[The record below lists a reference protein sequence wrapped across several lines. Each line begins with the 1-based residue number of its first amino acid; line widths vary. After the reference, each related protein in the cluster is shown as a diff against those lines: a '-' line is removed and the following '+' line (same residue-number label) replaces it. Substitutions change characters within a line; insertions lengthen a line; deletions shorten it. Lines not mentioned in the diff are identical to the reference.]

1 MYHPIGI
8 QKLSQ
13 PQISKMLRGERVR
26 VKHGAHHKL
35 HVSEEQH
42 KKIMKAHQKGCGVT
56 IQMDPYQRQHH
67 AHLKGHG
74 EGEGH
79 RVHRGHGDGF
89 KEDYLDKIGNAFSS
103 TWNRPA
109 SPQEKQQLRG
119 MLDVQNEIASNIPV
133 LGQVWNPVSNAL
145 ANKYGVGEGVRH
157 RGRPRK
163 HPVHK
168 GHGDGFFEDLGREL
182 LPVAKEL
189 GTAFIKKKAG
199 LGEGM
204 HKRRGR
210 PAKKHMGM
218 ALYPAGYGEGEGEG
232 EGHTFSPMA
241 GPHYMHRGM
250 GEGVRHRG
258 RPRKHPVHKPKV
270 ASHKGY
276 GEGLKKHHK
285 RGRKGKG
292 PIGSA
297 LGSIFGDMLPF

>member
-168 GHGDGFFEDLGREL
+168 PKVQGSASFRASHKGHGDGFFEDLGREL
-182 LPVAKEL
+182 IPVAKEL

-199 LGEGM
+199 LGEGI

-210 PAKKHMGM
+210 PAKKHIGK
-218 ALYPAGYGEGEGEG
+218 ALFPAGYGEG
-232 EGHTFSPMA
+232 HAYNPMA
-241 GPHYMHRGM
+241 GPRYMHRGM
-250 GEGVRHRG
+250 GEG
-258 RPRKHPVHKPKV
+258 
-270 ASHKGY
+270 
-276 GEGLKKHHK
+276 LKKHHK
-285 RGRKGKG
+285 KGHKGKG
-292 PIGSA
+292 PFGSI
-297 LGSIFGDMLPF
+297 LGSVLGDILPF